1 MSTSS
6 FKMVERF
13 RSLDDSATVIA
24 LLEKL
29 SSLFYSTFVKHIHA
43 FYYVF
48 KASSDDETLIKP
60 ESESIVDSA
69 AEVHQGI

>member
-1 MSTSS
+1 
-6 FKMVERF
+6 MVERY
-13 RSLDDSATVIA
+13 RSLDDTTAVIA

-29 SSLFYSTFVKHIHA
+29 SSLFYNTFVKHIHA

-48 KASSDDETLIKP
+48 KASGDDEALIKQ

-69 AEVHQGI
+69 VVHQGI